1 MTKLALIRH
10 GPTAYSKTR
19 RLQGLR
25 DVPLSEQGR
34 IRVQNYDIPSELQG
48 FTWIT
53 SPLVRA
59 SKTAR
64 MLTADPVD
72 TDSRLIE
79 MDWGSWDGRT
89 VDDLR
94 TELGQAMRENE
105 DRGLD
110 FRPAHGES
118 PREVMHRVRPL
129 LAEIGRSGRNTVAVT
144 HKGVIRAVYAAALG
158 WDMLGSPPHKL
169 DWFSTHMFTV
179 SNRGNLKVLAL
190 NIPLTRRTETVEAR
204 SHGQ

>member
-10 GPTAYSKTR
+10 GPTAYNKTR

-59 SKTAR
+59 SETAR
-64 MLTADPVD
+64 LLTSDPVAID
-72 TDSRLIE
+72 TRLVE
-79 MDWGSWDGRT
+79 MDWGSWEGRT

-94 TELGQAMRENE
+94 AELGQAMRENE
-105 DRGLD
+105 NRGLD
-110 FRPAHGES
+110 FCPADGES
-118 PREVMHRVRPL
+118 PRDVMRRVHPL
-129 LAEIGRSGRNTVAVT
+129 LVDIGKSGRNTAAVT
-144 HKGVIRAVYAAALG
+144 HKGVIRAIYAAALD
-158 WDMLGSPPHKL
+158 WDMLGEPPHKL
-169 DWFSTHMFTV
+169 DWFSTHMFAV

-190 NIPLTRRTETVEAR
+190 NIPLSQRTETVEAR

>member
-10 GPTAYSKTR
+10 GLTAYNERR

-25 DVPLSEQGR
+25 DTPLSEQGR
-34 IRVQNYDIPSELQG
+34 EQIQNYKAPPELQG
-48 FTWIT
+48 FAWLS
-53 SPLVRA
+53 SPLARA
-59 SKTAR
+59 SDTAR
-64 MLTADPVD
+64 MLTDDPVV

-79 MDWGSWDGRT
+79 MDWGSWEGRT
-89 VDDLR
+89 VNDLR
-94 TELGQAMRENE
+94 TELGQTMRENE

-110 FRPAHGES
+110 FRPPHGES
-118 PREVMHRVRPL
+118 PREVMHRLRPL
-129 LAEIGRSGRNTVAVT
+129 LAKIGRSGRNTAAVT

-169 DWFSTHMFTV
+169 NWLSTHIFAV

-190 NIPLTRRTETVEAR
+190 NIPLTRRIEIVETR
-204 SHGQ
+204 L